1 MAFPDGTPVVTLTG
15 TLPSAVAGTGFGG
28 QVVLTPSAIL
38 TDSARHAVYAGGGKV
53 DIVDGAFTVQL
64 IPNDAAGIAPD
75 GWRWYVDV
83 QPSRGQRIAFWAD
96 VHGADGATVHLD
108 DLVPAQAPGGGSAG
122 GGEGLPG
129 KSAYEIAVEQ
139 GFNGTV
145 SQWLASLVGPA
156 GATGPA
162 GTDGAQ
168 GPKGDTGA
176 QGPAGADGAQ
186 GPKGDKG
193 DTGDQGPQGLQGIQ
207 GPKGDQG
214 DPGPAGAKGDTGDQG
229 PQGLQGIQGV
239 KGDTGAQGPKGDT
252 GATGPAGQDGYVTD
266 YPSEQNLLAWTYDPN
281 MAGHVTAQSS
291 GGVGGRVSLSRI
303 ILREQITWSNIWIGL
318 SGVDSG
324 ATLANC
330 YLGVYDSTGTL
341 KGATADISSS
351 LMTGA
356 VAKALALTTPFT
368 AAPGTYF
375 IAMLLNG
382 TWTTNSLT
390 FKASGAGSSVNAG
403 LAAPNLRY
411 SSILT
416 GQTSL
421 PASINLATQATTIIT
436 TGWDSQW
443 YGIS

>member
-1 MAFPDGTPVVTLTG
+1 MVTLTG
-15 TLPSAVAGTGFGG
+15 TLPSAVAGAGVGG

-38 TDSARHAVYAGGGKV
+38 TDSERHAVYPGGGKV
-53 DIVDGAFTVQL
+53 DIVDGQFTVQL
-64 IPNDAAGIAPD
+64 IPNNAAGIAPD
-75 GWRWYVDV
+75 GWKWYLDI
-83 QPSRGQRIAFWAD
+83 QPSRGQRIAFWCD
-96 VHGADGATVHLD
+96 IHGVNGDTIYLD
-108 DLVPAQAPGGGSAG
+108 DLVPTQAPGGGSTG
-122 GGEGLPG
+122 GGAGTPG
-129 KSAYEIAVEQ
+129 KSAYEIAVEG
-139 GFNGTV
+139 GFDGNVT
-145 SQWLASLVGPA
+145 QWLASLVGPA
-156 GATGPA
+156 GATGVTGPA

-168 GPKGDTGA
+168 GPKGDTGS
-176 QGPAGADGAQ
+176 QGPAGVDGAQ

-193 DTGDQGPQGLQGIQ
+193 DTGAQG
-207 GPKGDQG
+207 
-214 DPGPAGAKGDTGDQG
+214 T
-229 PQGLQGIQGV
+229 QGLQGIQGV
-239 KGDTGAQGPKGDT
+239 KGDT

-266 YPSEQNLLAWTYDPN
+266 YPSEQNLLAWTYDPS

-303 ILREQITWSNIWIGL
+303 ILRQQITWTNIWIGL
-318 SGVDSG
+318 SGIDAA

-341 KGATADISSS
+341 KGVTADISSS

-356 VAKALALTTPFT
+356 VAKPLALTTPFT

-390 FKASGAGSSVNAG
+390 FKCSGAGSSTNAG
-403 LAAPNLRY
+403 LSAPNLRY
-411 SSILT
+411 SSVLT

-421 PASINLATQATTIIT
+421 PATISLATQSTTIIT

>member
-1 MAFPDGTPVVTLTG
+1 MFPDGTPVVTLTG
-15 TLPSAVAGTGFGG
+15 TLPSAVAGAGFGG

-38 TDSARHAVYAGGGKV
+38 TDPARHAVYAGGGKV
-53 DIVDGAFTVQL
+53 DIVDGSFTVEL

-96 VHGADGATVHLD
+96 IHGADGATVHLD
-108 DLVPAQAPGGGSAG
+108 DLVPAQAPGGGNAG

-156 GATGPA
+156 GATGATGP
-162 GTDGAQ
+162 TGATGAT

-176 QGPAGADGAQ
+176 QGPAGTDGAQ

-207 GPKGDQG
+207 G
-214 DPGPAGAKGDTGDQG
+214 
-229 PQGLQGIQGV
+229 I
-239 KGDTGAQGPKGDT
+239 QGPKGDT

-303 ILREQITWSNIWIGL
+303 ILREQITWTNIWIGL
-318 SGVDSG
+318 SGVDAA

-341 KGATADISSS
+341 KGVTADISSS

-356 VAKALALTTPFT
+356 VAKPLALTTPFT

-403 LAAPNLRY
+403 LTAPNLRY
-411 SSILT
+411 SSVLT

>member
-53 DIVDGAFTVQL
+53 DIVDGSFTVEL
-64 IPNDAAGIAPD
+64 IPNDAPGIAPD

-96 VHGADGATVHLD
+96 IHGVDGATVHLD
-108 DLVPAQAPGGGSAG
+108 DLVPAQAPGGGNAG

-139 GFNGTV
+139 GFDGTV

-156 GATGPA
+156 G
-162 GTDGAQ
+162 TDGV
-168 GPKGDTGA
+168 
-176 QGPAGADGAQ
+176 Q

-193 DTGDQGPQGLQGIQ
+193 DTG
-207 GPKGDQG
+207 
-214 DPGPAGAKGDTGDQG
+214 
-229 PQGLQGIQGV
+229 
-239 KGDTGAQGPKGDT
+239 
-252 GATGPAGQDGYVTD
+252 ATGPAGTNGYVTD
-266 YPSEQNLLAWTYDPN
+266 YPSEQNLLAWTYDPS
-281 MAGHVTAQSS
+281 MAGHVTAQSNA
-291 GGVGGRVSLSRI
+291 GVAGRISLSRI
-303 ILREQITWSNIWIGL
+303 ILRQQITWTNIWIGL
-318 SGVDSG
+318 AGVD
-324 ATLANC
+324 AAAVLANC
-330 YLGVYDSTGTL
+330 YLGVYDANGNL
-341 KGATADISSS
+341 KATTADISSS

-356 VAKALALTTPFT
+356 MAKPLALTAPFT

-403 LAAPNLRY
+403 LSAPNLRY
-411 SSILT
+411 SSVLT

-421 PASINLATQATTIIT
+421 PASISLATQSTTIIT

-443 YGIS
+443 YGVS